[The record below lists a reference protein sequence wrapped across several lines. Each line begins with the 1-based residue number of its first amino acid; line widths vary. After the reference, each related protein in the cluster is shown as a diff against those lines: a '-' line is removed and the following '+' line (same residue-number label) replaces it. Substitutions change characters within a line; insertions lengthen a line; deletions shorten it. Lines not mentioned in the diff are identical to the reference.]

1 MAQQKITV
9 DQILKLVQTLSSEE
23 RAELQRRL
31 ETSTWSEQWDQLS
44 AKIRAQFTA
53 AGEPIPS
60 EEDVIA
66 EVKALRQERK
76 GKRVQGSN

>member
-9 DQILKLVQTLSSEE
+9 DQILKLVQTLSSED

-44 AKIRAQFTA
+44 AKIRARFTA

-66 EVKALRQERK
+66 EVKTLRQERK